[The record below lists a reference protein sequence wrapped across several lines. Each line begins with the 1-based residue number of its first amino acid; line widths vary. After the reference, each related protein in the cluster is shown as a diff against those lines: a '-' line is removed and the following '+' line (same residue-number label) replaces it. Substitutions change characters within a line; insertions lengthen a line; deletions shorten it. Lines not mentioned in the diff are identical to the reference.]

1 LEEEPY
7 VKDRLHTLVRSQLSL
22 AVLGVAFVF
31 ALGGCAGSSGGGGAA
46 ASSQDASG
54 GGAGAPAGSAANGR
68 HRMAQALASLGLSDD
83 QKSQIRAIMSAAR
96 KESAGADPA
105 TRRANYKA
113 AIAKIDG
120 VLTPDQLTK
129 WHAKLDEMRKERQP
143 GASPQS

>member
-1 LEEEPY
+1 M
-7 VKDRLHTLVRSQLSL
+7 
-22 AVLGVAFVF
+22 AFAF
-31 ALGGCAGSSGGGGAA
+31 ALGACSGSSGGGAA
-46 ASSQDASG
+46 ASAQDAAGG
-54 GGAGAPAGSAANGR
+54 GGAGTSAANGR

-83 QKSQIRAIMSAAR
+83 QKSQIRAIMGAAR

-113 AIAKIDG
+113 AIAKIDS

-129 WHAKLDEMRKERQP
+129 WHAKLAEMRKERQP